1 MSSGSQGPYERLV
14 DLIKRVTDQKKAR
27 ESLSLYL
34 GCGKQYATN
43 LFSAKF
49 QMPVSTLFKV
59 ADFYQ
64 IPASWMMDR
73 AAPMAPPLPE
83 DQLLLE
89 CEEPRLP
96 ANTFLDYLLMRL
108 AGVEHLPVE
117 KVDGLHCYRPV
128 LADLEEER
136 FVDRCAA
143 QAKTEALAE
152 HLLNELLSI
161 RPGVLPERRLGELA
175 ATLGLWGVIQRS
187 LGFRTLAV
195 KVLVAAFP
203 IARRSDQAWAY
214 ASCLQRASYLIY
226 SLGRPDLACGLLDQ
240 ALWKYV
246 EAGANLELKRLF
258 ADRGAFLSMIPHRST
273 EAIAAYQHA
282 LDILPESEWRN
293 RASILQGLS
302 YNFHSLGDNDK
313 ALQYAREA
321 GATCLGECYILGCVK
336 WREGVILFD
345 MGQFGQ
351 AKSAIREALHLLGR
365 FSNAGDIALVSLD
378 YAEALIRA
386 DHLQEA
392 NLLIEDVTRWLPELR
407 QNPVLHRA
415 LSRFLDLARIG
426 ELKLAEVSKT
436 REAIQGWQNSSQE
449 VALAVR

>member
-1 MSSGSQGPYERLV
+1 MVLSSGSQGPYERLV

-128 LADLEEER
+128 LEALEEEGAA
-136 FVDRCAA
+136 DRHSAL
-143 QAKTEALAE
+143 QKTEELANRLVQD
-152 HLLNELLSI
+152 LLTY
-161 RPGVLPERRLGELA
+161 LPSGCLPSRRLSELA
-175 ATLGLWGVIQRS
+175 ASLGLWANLQRS
-187 LGFRTLAV
+187 LGLRTLAV
-195 KVLVAAFP
+195 KALVEALP
-203 IARRSDQAWAY
+203 LARRSQDRWAY
-214 ASCLQRASYLIY
+214 ASCLQRASSAIY
-226 SLGRPDLACGLLDQ
+226 TLGRADIACGLLDQ
-240 ALWKYV
+240 AFRNYFEV
-246 EAGANLELKRLF
+246 GADLELKRLF
-258 ADRGAFLSMIPHRST
+258 VERGVFLTALPNCYAESN
-273 EAIAAYQHA
+273 AAYRYA
-282 LDILPESEWRN
+282 LDVLPKSEWRH
-293 RASILQGLS
+293 RASALQGLAL
-302 YNFHSLGDNDK
+302 NHNRLGENEK
-313 ALQYAREA
+313 ALDYVLEA
-321 GATCLGECYILGCVK
+321 MATCSNEGYIFGCAK
-336 WREGVILFD
+336 WRQGVILFD
-345 MGQFGQ
+345 LGQFGP
-351 AKSAIREALHLLGR
+351 AKVAIREALNLLGR
-365 FSNAGDIALVSLD
+365 FSSAGDIALVSLD

-407 QNPVLHRA
+407 HNPVLHRA

-426 ELKLAEVSKT
+426 ELKLTEVEHTRKT
-436 REAIQGWQNSSQE
+436 VQEWQSAS
-449 VALAVR
+449 R